1 MMKKITLLLA
11 LLCAFATA
19 NAYDFKVDGLCYQIN
34 GPNVTLVQSDDY
46 ATTLNGAVD
55 IPSMVSYNGAS
66 YTVTQIGTGAFK
78 SCKGLTSLNIP
89 ATVTYIGHHMVD
101 YCDNLT
107 SLTVDENNTIYD
119 SRDNC
124 NAVILK
130 SLRSVYRA
138 CNATVIPSSVQAIDY
153 QSFYG
158 CTGITSIDIP
168 ENVQHIYNGAFSH
181 CENLASINLPS
192 NLRTID
198 SGVFQYCTALTSI
211 TIPASVVSISYN
223 GQVGQLS
230 PFYHC
235 DNLETIIVES
245 GNQYYDS
252 RDNCNAI
259 VKTDNNTLIYAC
271 KSTTIPSS
279 VIVGK
284 NAFRDCAITDIVVP
298 EGVTTIEQLAFN
310 YCASLKTV
318 SLPTTLTTIGDCAFQ
333 GCSSMESIVVA
344 DGNTTFDSRDN
355 CNAIIKT
362 SDNELIVGCSTT
374 IIPASV
380 TAIANNAFRASS
392 ITDVT
397 IPEGVKTIG
406 TSAFDRCG
414 LLKTVILPSTLNKIG
429 YGAFQVCNSLTDI
442 YAYPDSNSVTLADD
456 IWAFMDADLW
466 SSKDCNLHVYS
477 KDYKYYSTA
486 EQWKEFNVIGDLDAT
501 NVYILGDID
510 QNSWDPTTGK
520 IMNLNNNGL
529 YTAEITCDGRN
540 EGYNYF
546 GFTSE
551 LAENNDEGGW
561 AYIEPFRF
569 GAVSEGDFDVTD
581 EMLGRE
587 LSLTYDNYHA
597 FKIPE
602 GEYKL
607 SLNLEDMKLVITKKT
622 ALVGDVTGDGIVDVS
637 DVNAIVNIILGKN
650 TPEDYPGNADLTGEG
665 AVDVS
670 DVNAIV
676 NIILGTPN
684 Q

>member
-1 MMKKITLLLA
+1 MMKKLTLLLA

-19 NAYDFKVDGLCYQIN
+19 NAYDFMVDGLCYQIN
-34 GPNVTLVQSDDY
+34 GPNVSVVQSDDY

-55 IPSMVSYNGAS
+55 VPSMVTYNGAS
-66 YTVTQIGTGAFK
+66 YTVTQIGNYAFRGCTGI
-78 SCKGLTSLNIP
+78 TSLNIP
-89 ATVTYIGHHMVD
+89 ATVTYIGIRTLD

-107 SLTVDENNTIYD
+107 SLTVDSNNPKYD
-119 SRDNC
+119 SRNNC
-124 NAVILK
+124 NAICITSMN
-130 SLRSVYRA
+130 SLYRA
-138 CNATVIPSSVQAIDY
+138 CNATVLPTNLKQIDTY
-153 QSFYG
+153 AFSG

-168 ENVQHIYNGAFSH
+168 EGVIAIYMNAFQY
-181 CENLASINLPS
+181 CENLASIHLPS
-192 NLRTID
+192 SLRTID
-198 SGVFQYCTALTSI
+198 SGAFQFCKSLTSI

-223 GQVGQLS
+223 GQVNGQSS
-230 PFYHC
+230 PFYNC
-235 DNLETIIVES
+235 ENLKTIVVEE
-245 GNQYYDS
+245 GNEYYDS

-259 VKTDNNTLIYAC
+259 VKTDINTLIYAC
-271 KSTTIPSS
+271 EGTTIPSS

-284 NAFRDCAITDIVVP
+284 NAFRGCAITDIVVP
-298 EGVTTIEQLAFN
+298 EGVTTIEQQAFN
-310 YCASLKTV
+310 YCASLTTV

-333 GCSSMESIVVA
+333 GCSSLESIVVA

-380 TAIANNAFRASS
+380 ITIADNAFRASS
-392 ITDVT
+392 ITDVA
-397 IPEGVKTIG
+397 IPEDVTTIE
-406 TSAFDRCG
+406 SFAFYECG
-414 LLKTVILPSTLNKIG
+414 LLKTVILPSTLTKIG

-442 YAYPDSNSVTLADD
+442 YAYPESNSVTLADD
-456 IWAFMDADLW
+456 IWAFMDVDLW

-477 KDYKYYSTA
+477 KDYDYYSTA
-486 EQWKEFNVIGDLDAT
+486 DQWKEFNVIGDLDAT

-602 GEYKL
+602 GEYNL
-607 SLNLEDMKLVITKKT
+607 NLNLETMKLVITKKG
-622 ALVGDVTGDGIVDVS
+622 LLLGDVDLSGKVDVTDINILVNIILGKDNAANYDGRADLDNSGKVDVS
-637 DVNAIVNIILGKN
+637 DVNAVVNIILGKN
-650 TPEDYPGNADLTGEG
+650 
-665 AVDVS
+665 
-670 DVNAIV
+670 
-676 NIILGTPN
+676 
-684 Q
+684 